1 MEEKKTRKWLVDV
14 VSIVLAVIL
23 IRAYVIQAY
32 KIPTGSMEDTLL
44 IGDFLFATK
53 FNYGLQVPFRNKMI
67 FKWNQPERGEIII
80 FRFPLERKDFVKR
93 CIAVAGD
100 TVEIMSKVLYIN
112 GKRVEE
118 PYVIHTDKH
127 HIYPSL
133 KLNDRERYQS
143 LWQNGEFQNA
153 GGYVRDNFGPVVVPE
168 KYVFLMGDNR
178 DNSYDS
184 RFWGPL
190 SYDNLRGRPFII
202 HWSWKKEIPMYKL
215 LKKIRWDRIG
225 MIVTN
230 V

>member
-1 MEEKKTRKWLVDV
+1 MKGKKWIGDII
-14 VSIVLAVIL
+14 SIVVAVGF
-23 IRAYVIQAY
+23 IRAYGIQAY
-32 KIPTGSMEDTLL
+32 KIPTGSMEETLL

-53 FNYGLQVPFRNKMI
+53 FNYGLQVPFQNKMLL
-67 FKWNQPERGEIII
+67 KWRHPKRGEVVI

-100 TVEIMSKVLYIN
+100 TVEIKNKVVHIN
-112 GKRVEE
+112 GEKMKESHT
-118 PYVIHTDKH
+118 IHSDRHT
-127 HIYPSL
+127 YPPL
-133 KLNDRERYQS
+133 KLDDRKRYQE
-143 LWQNGEFQNA
+143 LWETQKLKNA

-168 KYVFLMGDNR
+168 DCLFLMGDNR

-190 SYDNLRGRPFII
+190 PVDNLRGRPFII
-202 HWSWKKEIPMYKL
+202 YWSWEKNIPIYKL

-225 MIVTN
+225 AMVTD